1 MSQQI
6 GKMEGNIAARWASLR
21 SFLDFHG
28 SAHDPLEPAGPTA
41 AIKQRDAVLGKELLF
56 VGQHYV
62 AFAVPLQHGLVEKNV
77 RAARRRGVTEFRIEH
92 LEPASNRFSYGT
104 FELRWKSCDLAARL
118 IHHVPDKHD
127 HARKLEQPV
136 DKLVSLP

>member
-77 RAARRRGVTEFRIEH
+77 RAARSRGVAEIRVEQPK
-92 LEPASNRFSYGT
+92 PASDRFFYGT
-104 FELRWKSCDLAARL
+104 FESRWKSRDWAARL
-118 IHHVPDKHD
+118 IHHVPDKTD
-127 HARKLEQPV
+127 HTGKSEQP
-136 DKLVSLP
+136 D